1 MRKAV
6 AALLLLLC
14 LMFSL
19 VAFSLPGCRTT
30 GETNGTEIYV
40 PVLADAT
47 WLLADGAFLNGVN
60 LALDELNTA
69 YAGRGL
75 VIKTAVIDD
84 QALYETGVEKATELA
99 RDQTVTAVLNLQN
112 FDVSKTTADILAASG
127 KPVLFPYGAYD
138 SLFEKDN
145 PYLFC
150 GVPAFSDLGEAVAA
164 YVRENGYKRLA
175 VYYNGKQSQD
185 EFVTAIELA
194 LLNSETKI
202 VDYVSSIA
210 SSSEF
215 DGIYSR
221 WQALDV
227 DCVVIAQYG
236 LERAFEVLKMLR
248 TKDKEIAVI
257 GEPIFNRANAL
268 MENKA
273 IAEGMAV
280 PSTLVIE
287 ESEELTVFKERYRE
301 KYGLEADIW
310 AVQGYDMLR
319 LVADNGAALKTI
331 NPAELAAALH
341 DEKGYRGVG
350 RLITFKKGGA
360 MVVDIS
366 RLPMLTCRVGRFE

>member
-6 AALLLLLC
+6 AVLLLC

-19 VAFSLPGCRTT
+19 EAFFLPGCRTT
-30 GETNGTEIYV
+30 GETSGTEIYV

-84 QALYETGVEKATELA
+84 KALYETGVEKATELA
-99 RDQTVTAVLNLQN
+99 RDKAVTAVLNLQN

-164 YVRENGYKRLA
+164 YVRKNGYKRLA

-210 SSSEF
+210 SGSEF

-221 WQALDV
+221 WQALDA

-248 TKDKEIAVI
+248 TRDKEIAVI
-257 GEPIFNRANAL
+257 GEPIFNRASAL
-268 MENKA
+268 AENKA
-273 IAEGMAV
+273 IAEGMVV

-287 ESEELTVFKERYRE
+287 ESEELTAFKERYRE

-319 LVADNGAALKTI
+319 LVADNGAALETN
-331 NPAELAAALH
+331 NPAELASALH
-341 DEKGYRGVG
+341 DEKGYRGIG

-366 RLPMLTCRVGRFE
+366 RLPMLTCRAGRFE